1 MKELTSGI
9 KGKVIASLVYHEKS
23 LKSRGDN
30 MNKENVLEGSAESIV
45 LRNKEAETIKT
56 ENLIND
62 MKEDFPHLARL
73 WEMVKGEK
81 GNAET

>member
-1 MKELTSGI
+1 
-9 KGKVIASLVYHEKS
+9 
-23 LKSRGDN
+23 

-45 LRNKEAETIKT
+45 LRNKEAETRKT

-62 MKEDFPHLARL
+62 MKEDFPHLARI
-73 WEMVKGEK
+73 WEMMKGEK